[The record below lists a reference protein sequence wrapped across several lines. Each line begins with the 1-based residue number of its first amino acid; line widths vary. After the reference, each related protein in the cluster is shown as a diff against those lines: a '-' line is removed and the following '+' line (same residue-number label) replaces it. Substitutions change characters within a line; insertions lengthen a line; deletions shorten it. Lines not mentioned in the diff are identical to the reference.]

1 MIVAQ
6 NSDGQHAGIGNA
18 LGWGA
23 YLASSWTW
31 CIGMF
36 LPVLLI
42 RDYGWAAWAVFAL
55 PNVIGAAAMG
65 WTVRSADHSRALVAA
80 HGPAMLLFSLVTR
93 AFQWFFAAALVRLA
107 IEGGVA
113 PQVLAPLA
121 AGVLLVRGAARV
133 SGALRWAG
141 VAFLLLS
148 ATLFLIGA
156 MLAGWTFPAPAG
168 VDAVSGQLGQLPL
181 LWLGLSC
188 IFGFALCPYLD
199 LTFHR
204 ARQETGSR
212 SGVAFGVGF
221 GVFFLTMILITP
233 TYAGL
238 AWALSGTAGVLVAA
252 HIMGQ
257 LSFTQEVHDVEAS
270 TPAAWTGPLER
281 AKGFGPE
288 LLSVAGFLIGPIA
301 FALTVMLPSDSPQ
314 AGFET
319 GYRVFMGAYAVLF
332 PAYVWI
338 CAMPTWANPR
348 RPTTRAVVAWLVVC
362 TAATPMF
369 MLAFLDGEM
378 WQIGPALVVLLV
390 GRLLVGSP
398 RAA

>member
-1 MIVAQ
+1 MGQ
-6 NSDGQHAGIGNA
+6 DSRTNSGGIGNA

-42 RDYGWAAWAVFAL
+42 RDYGWAAWLVFAA
-55 PNVIGAAAMG
+55 PNVLGAAAMG
-65 WTVRSADHSRALVAA
+65 WTVRSADHSRALVSA

-93 AFQWFFAAALVRLA
+93 AFQWFFAAAIVRLA
-107 IEGGVA
+107 IDAGVA

-133 SGALRWAG
+133 GGALRWAG
-141 VAFLLLS
+141 VAFLALS
-148 ATLFLIGA
+148 AALFLIGA
-156 MLAGWTFPAPAG
+156 MLAGWNFPAPQG
-168 VDAVSGQLGQLPL
+168 VDAASGHLGQLPL

-204 ARQETGSR
+204 ARQESGER
-212 SGVAFGVGF
+212 SGTAFGVGF
-221 GVFFLTMILITP
+221 GVFFLAMILITP
-233 TYAGL
+233 SYAGL
-238 AWALSGTAGVLVAA
+238 AWTLSGTAAVLVAA
-252 HIMGQ
+252 HMMGQ
-257 LSFTQEVHDVEAS
+257 LAFTQEVHDVEAS
-270 TPAAWTGPLER
+270 SPAAWTGPLSR
-281 AKGFGPE
+281 AKGYGRE
-288 LLSVAGFLIGPIA
+288 LLSVAGFLLGPISFVA
-301 FALTVMLPSDSPQ
+301 AVMLLNGTPE

-319 GYRVFMGAYAVLF
+319 GYRLFMGAYAVLF

-338 CAMPTWANPR
+338 CAMPTWGNPR
-348 RPTTRAVVAWLVVC
+348 PPTARAVVAWLVVC
-362 TAATPMF
+362 VAATPSF
-369 MLAFLDGEM
+369 MLAFLDGQM
-378 WQIGPALVVLLV
+378 WQIGPGLAVVLA
-390 GRLLVGSP
+390 GRLLAGRP